1 MLARRLQD
9 ILLISALAAL
19 GLAFAKDEPAP
30 AQSGQPRASSR
41 KPVKG
46 GSGANTAATGRQA
59 KKPSDIPAKGWVQ
72 IAKRVYGRFGDDL
85 VMANAAGVTF
95 YSLLAIFPAIASLI
109 SLYGLIADPST
120 IGQHL
125 SLAAGVVPEGG
136 MQIIGDQVKSLTSA
150 PQKALGLGAAI
161 GILTSLWSANAGMKA
176 LFDALNV
183 VYEERE
189 SRSFIRLTL
198 TSLAFTLGALAFV
211 ILAITTVVV
220 LPAVL
225 SFVGI
230 GALPDVLLK
239 ILRWPVMLAAIAFL
253 LAFIYRYGPSRARAQ
268 WRWLSWGSAFSALVW
283 VIASLGFSFYV
294 SNFGNYNKT
303 YGSLGAAIGFMT
315 WIWISS
321 MIVLI
326 GAELN
331 AEMEHQTERDTTA
344 GPVKPL
350 GARGATKAD
359 NVAAG

>member
-9 ILLISALAAL
+9 ILLISALATV
-19 GLAFAKDEPAP
+19 GLAFTAEEPRP
-30 AQSGQPRASSR
+30 ATATRTTAS
-41 KPVKG
+41 KG
-46 GSGANTAATGRQA
+46 ARTASPGRDA
-59 KKPSDIPAKGWVQ
+59 DTPSEIPAKGWWQ
-72 IAKRVYGRFGDDL
+72 IAKRVFTRFGDDR

-95 YSLLAIFPAIASLI
+95 YALLAIFPAIASLI

-125 SLAAGVVPEGG
+125 SLAAGVIPEGG

-150 PQKALGLGAAI
+150 PPKALGFGALLGIA
-161 GILTSLWSANAGMKA
+161 TSLWSANAGIKA

-198 TSLAFTLGALAFV
+198 VSFAFTLGALAFV
-211 ILAITTVVV
+211 ILALTAVVV

-225 SFVGI
+225 NFVGI
-230 GALPDVLLK
+230 GETADVLLK
-239 ILRWPVMLAAIAFL
+239 VLRWPLMLAAIAFL
-253 LAFIYRYGPSRARAQ
+253 LAFIYRFGPSRTHAK
-268 WRWLSWGSAFSALVW
+268 WRWLSWGSAFSAIVW
-283 VIASLGFSFYV
+283 VAASLGFSYYV

-303 YGSLGAAIGFMT
+303 YGSLGAAVGFMT

-331 AEMEHQTERDTTA
+331 AEMEHQTECDTTV
-344 GPVKPL
+344 GPAKPM
-350 GARGATKAD
+350 GSRGATKAD
-359 NVAAG
+359 HVAAA

>member
-19 GLAFAKDEPAP
+19 GLAFSKDEPLP
-30 AQSGQPRASSR
+30 ALPGQPRAPGRSSA
-41 KPVKG
+41 KS
-46 GSGANTAATGRQA
+46 GSAAPGRDA
-59 KKPSDIPAKGWVQ
+59 DKPSDIPAKGWWQ
-72 IAKRVYGRFGDDL
+72 IAKRVYGRFSDDR

-95 YSLLAIFPAIASLI
+95 YTLLAIFPAIASLI

-125 SLAAGVVPEGG
+125 SLAAGVIPEGG

-150 PQKALGLGAAI
+150 PPKALGFGAILGIA
-161 GILTSLWSANAGMKA
+161 TSLWSANAGIKA

-183 VYEERE
+183 VYEEKE
-189 SRSFIRLTL
+189 SRGFIHLTL
-198 TSLAFTLGALAFV
+198 TSLAFTLGALAFI
-211 ILAITTVVV
+211 ILAISAVVV

-230 GALPDVLLK
+230 GSMTDGLLK
-239 ILRWPVMLAAIAFL
+239 VARWPLMLAAIAFL
-253 LAFIYRYGPSRARAQ
+253 LAFIYRYGPSRSRAK
-268 WRWLSWGSAFSALVW
+268 WRWISWGSGFSAIVW
-283 VIASLGFSFYV
+283 VAASLGFSFYV
-294 SNFGNYNKT
+294 SNFGNYNRT
-303 YGSLGAAIGFMT
+303 YGSLGAAVGFMT

-331 AEMEHQTERDTTA
+331 AEMEHQTARDTTKKEA
-344 GPVKPL
+344 VL
-350 GARGATKAD
+350 F
-359 NVAAG
+359 

>member
-9 ILLISALAAL
+9 ILLISALATV
-19 GLAFAKDEPAP
+19 GLAFTSEEPRPEAASRRSAP
-30 AQSGQPRASSR
+30 KGARA
-41 KPVKG
+41 
-46 GSGANTAATGRQA
+46 AAAPGHDADT
-59 KKPSDIPAKGWVQ
+59 PSEIPAKGWWQ
-72 IAKRVYGRFGDDL
+72 IAKRVVTRFGDDR

-95 YSLLAIFPAIASLI
+95 YALLAIFPAIASLI

-125 SLAAGVVPEGG
+125 SLAAGVVPDGG
-136 MQIIGDQVKSLTSA
+136 MQIISDQVKSLTSA
-150 PQKALGLGAAI
+150 PPKALGLGAI
-161 GILTSLWSANAGMKA
+161 FGILTSLWSANAGIKA

-183 VYEERE
+183 VYEEHE

-198 TSLAFTLGALAFV
+198 ISLAFTVGALVFV
-211 ILAITTVVV
+211 ILVLSAIVV

-225 SFVGI
+225 TFIGI
-230 GALPDVLLK
+230 GTTADVLLK
-239 ILRWPVMLAAIAFL
+239 VLRWPLMLGAIAFL
-253 LAFIYRYGPSRARAQ
+253 LAFIYRFGPSRSHAK

-283 VIASLGFSFYV
+283 VAASLGFSFYV

-303 YGSLGAAIGFMT
+303 YGSLGAAVGFMT

-331 AEMEHQTERDTTA
+331 AEMEQQTDRDTTV
-344 GPVKPL
+344 GPAKPM
-350 GARGATKAD
+350 GSRGAVKAD
-359 NVAAG
+359 HVAAA

>member
-1 MLARRLQD
+1 MLARRLLD
-9 ILLISALAAL
+9 ILLISALATL
-19 GLAFAKDEPAP
+19 GLAFAGDEPATHLATP
-30 AQSGQPRASSR
+30 NRTSGSTR
-41 KPVKG
+41 KTPPD
-46 GSGANTAATGRQA
+46 TDAAGRNA
-59 KKPSDIPAKGWVQ
+59 DKPSDIPAKGWWQ
-72 IAKRVYGRFGDDL
+72 IAKRVFARFSDDR

-125 SLAAGVVPEGG
+125 SLAAGVIPEGG
-136 MQIIGDQVKSLTSA
+136 MQIISDQVKSLTST
-150 PQKALGLGAAI
+150 PPKALGLGVI
-161 GILTSLWSANAGMKA
+161 FGIATSLWSANAGIKA

-183 VYEERE
+183 VYEEKE
-189 SRSFIRLTL
+189 ARSFIHLTL
-198 TSLAFTLGALAFV
+198 ISLAFTLGGLVFV
-211 ILAITTVVV
+211 ILAISAIVV

-225 SFVGI
+225 AFVGI
-230 GALPDVLLK
+230 GATADVLLK
-239 ILRWPVMLAAIAFL
+239 VLRWPLMLAAIAFL
-253 LAFIYRYGPSRARAQ
+253 LAFIYRYGPSRTHAK

-283 VIASLGFSFYV
+283 VLASLGFSFYV

-331 AEMEHQTERDTTA
+331 AEMEHQTARDTTVGA
-344 GPVKPL
+344 PKPL
-350 GARGATKAD
+350 GSRGATKAD
-359 NVAAG
+359 HVAV

>member
-9 ILLISALAAL
+9 ILLISALATL
-19 GLAFAKDEPAP
+19 GLAFAGDE
-30 AQSGQPRASSR
+30 STQPSSR
-41 KPVKG
+41 QDAGTRKAAG
-46 GSGANTAATGRQA
+46 ARDTSANTPATGRNA
-59 KKPSDIPAKGWVQ
+59 DTPSDIPARGWWQ
-72 IAKRVYGRFGDDL
+72 ITKRVISRFGDDR

-95 YSLLAIFPAIASLI
+95 YTLLAIFPAIASLI

-125 SLAAGVVPEGG
+125 SLAAGVIPEGG
-136 MQIIGDQVKSLTSA
+136 MQIISDQVKSLTSA
-150 PQKALGLGAAI
+150 PPKALGLGVI
-161 GILTSLWSANAGMKA
+161 FGIATSLWSANAGIKA

-183 VYEERE
+183 VYEEKE
-189 SRSFIRLTL
+189 SRSFIHLTL
-198 TSLAFTLGALAFV
+198 ISFAFTLGALVFV
-211 ILAITTVVV
+211 MLALSAIVV

-230 GALPDVLLK
+230 SATADVLLK
-239 ILRWPVMLAAIAFL
+239 VLRWPLMLSAIAFL
-253 LAFIYRYGPSRARAQ
+253 LAFIYRYGPSRRHAK
-268 WRWLSWGSAFSALVW
+268 WRWLSWGSAFSAIVW
-283 VIASLGFSFYV
+283 AIASLGFSFYV

-303 YGSLGAAIGFMT
+303 YGSLGAAVGFMT

-331 AEMEHQTERDTTA
+331 AEMEHQTERDTTVGA
-344 GPVKPL
+344 PKPL

-359 NVAAG
+359 HVAA